1 MTARLSL
8 ERGSL
13 SRDVAVASASL
24 AGGLLMMALGVYNP
38 INPSLLDAPPGLSVG
53 TLAVTCLAVALR
65 RVATRRGLALGTVAF
80 AVDLV
85 FGSTLP
91 TTLVYTQVL
100 FDSCVYGPPRLWR
113 RLLRINLVVTGVAV
127 LVGVLVMSP
136 AWQGVGLGIP
146 VVLIGVLPV
155 VSGIG
160 VRQYRD
166 QAAAERARAEQTARL
181 AELDRRQAVAAE
193 RSRMARELHDVIANH
208 LSAVAIHATAAL
220 SVSGLDR
227 AQLDQ
232 ALRVIR
238 ENSVQGLAEMRQMIG
253 LLREPADAESAPLS
267 SRPEAVPPGTGPALR
282 GAGSGPAGG
291 VGALPG
297 GGTGSVSGGG
307 VGSASGGRVE
317 AVPGGVGAVPGQRV
331 LAGAEPAR
339 LGTVDGP
346 VRARLAEVDR
356 LVGQARDAG
365 LAVRFETTG
374 EVRPLPVGVDL
385 AAYRIVQESLTNA
398 LKHGAGPTTLTIC
411 HERRSVSLTIE
422 NPLAHGGEPGTAEP
436 RTAEPRNAEPRPADP
451 RTGEPRTARVAAG
464 AGLPGAGA
472 GLIGMRER
480 AALLGGRFEAGP
492 SGSSWRVHAELPN
505 DEPARTHETS
515 PATRPA
521 TVPGPVPL
529 PGPAGAV

>member
-13 SRDVAVASASL
+13 ARDIALASASL
-24 AGGLLMMALGVYNP
+24 AGGLLMMALGVVGPLNP
-38 INPSLLDAPPGLSVG
+38 GLLDAPPGLSVG
-53 TLAVTCLAVALR
+53 TLALACLAVALR
-65 RVATRRGLALGTVAF
+65 RAATRTGLALGTVAIV
-80 AVDLV
+80 VDLAY
-85 FGSTLP
+85 GSSLA

-100 FDSCVYGPPRLWR
+100 FDSCVYGSARLWR
-113 RLLRINLVVTGVAV
+113 RLLRVNLALTGVAA
-127 LVGVLVMSP
+127 LTGVFLASP
-136 AWQGVGLGIP
+136 AWQGIGLGIP

-155 VSGIG
+155 VSGIS

-193 RSRMARELHDVIANH
+193 RSRMARELHDVVANH

-227 AQLDQ
+227 SQLDQ

-253 LLREPADAESAPLS
+253 LLREPADPGSVLPPTEVEPVSPGGDPH
-267 SRPEAVPPGTGPALR
+267 RPAIPDRSPGG
-282 GAGSGPAGG
+282 
-291 VGALPG
+291 PG
-297 GGTGSVSGGG
+297 GGGSSARGNPPGAGPAADGVSGR
-307 VGSASGGRVE
+307 GSLPA
-317 AVPGGVGAVPGQRV
+317 
-331 LAGAEPAR
+331 AGPTR

-346 VRARLAEVDR
+346 VRARLAEVGR

-365 LAVRFETTG
+365 LPVRFSTTG

-422 NPLAHGGEPGTAEP
+422 NPLARSGE
-436 RTAEPRNAEPRPADP
+436 
-451 RTGEPRTARVAAG
+451 ARGAG

-492 SGSSWRVHAELPN
+492 NGSSWRVHAELPN
-505 DEPARTHETS
+505 AESPGPPTRPGPEPAGPPGSAGE
-515 PATRPA
+515 AGRPVVPP
-521 TVPGPVPL
+521 TVRP
-529 PGPAGAV
+529 

>member
-1 MTARLSL
+1 MTARLRL

-13 SRDVAVASASL
+13 SRDIALASASL
-24 AGGLLMMALGVYNP
+24 AGGLLMMALGVYHPLNP
-38 INPSLLDAPPGLSVG
+38 GLLDAPPGLTVG
-53 TLAVTCLAVALR
+53 LLAVTCLAVALR
-65 RVATRRGLALGTVAF
+65 RVATRLGLALGTVAIV
-80 AVDLV
+80 VDLLH
-85 FGSTLP
+85 GSSLA

-100 FDSCVYGPPRLWR
+100 FDSCVYGSARLWR
-113 RLLRINLVVTGVAV
+113 RLLQANLALTGVAA
-127 LVGVLVMSP
+127 LVGVFLATP
-136 AWQGVGLGIP
+136 AWQGIGLAIP

-253 LLREPADAESAPLS
+253 LLREPAAPGSAPLPTGAGPGPPGHDP
-267 SRPEAVPPGTGPALR
+267 SRPATPDPAPGEGGTSASDARSGAGAESTGVSARGGRPGT
-282 GAGSGPAGG
+282 
-291 VGALPG
+291 
-297 GGTGSVSGGG
+297 
-307 VGSASGGRVE
+307 
-317 AVPGGVGAVPGQRV
+317 
-331 LAGAEPAR
+331 EPAR

-365 LAVRFETTG
+365 LPVRFETTG

-398 LKHGAGPTTLTIC
+398 LKHGAGQTTLTIC
-411 HERRSVSLTIE
+411 HERRSVNLTIV
-422 NPLAHGGEPGTAEP
+422 NPLA
-436 RTAEPRNAEPRPADP
+436 RS
-451 RTGEPRTARVAAG
+451 GEPRGTGVAAG

-492 SGSSWRVHAELPN
+492 RGTNWRVHAELPN
-505 DEPARTHETS
+505 ADFPDRGPLTEPGR
-515 PATRPA
+515 
-521 TVPGPVPL
+521 G
-529 PGPAGAV
+529 G

>member
-13 SRDVAVASASL
+13 ARDIALASASL
-24 AGGLLMMALGVYNP
+24 AGGLLMMVLGVYHPLNP
-38 INPSLLDAPPGLSVG
+38 GLLDAPPVLFVG
-53 TLAVTCLAVALR
+53 TLALACLAVALR
-65 RVATRRGLALGTVAF
+65 RVATRLGLALGTVAIV
-80 AVDLV
+80 VDLAY
-85 FGSTLP
+85 GSSLATS
-91 TTLVYTQVL
+91 LVYTQVL
-100 FDSCVYGPPRLWR
+100 FDSCVYGSARLWR
-113 RLLRINLVVTGVAV
+113 RLLRVNLALTGVAA
-127 LVGVLVMSP
+127 LTGVFLASP
-136 AWQGVGLGIP
+136 AWQGIGLAIP

-155 VSGIG
+155 VSGIS

-227 AQLDQ
+227 SQLDQ

-253 LLREPADAESAPLS
+253 LLREPADPGSVPPPTEVEP
-267 SRPEAVPPGTGPALR
+267 VPPGGDPHRPAIPDR
-282 GAGSGPAGG
+282 S
-291 VGALPG
+291 PG
-297 GGTGSVSGGG
+297 GGGSSARGNPPDAGPTPGGG
-307 VGSASGGRVE
+307 PGRGSLPA
-317 AVPGGVGAVPGQRV
+317 
-331 LAGAEPAR
+331 AGPTR

-346 VRARLAEVDR
+346 VRARLAEVGR

-365 LAVRFETTG
+365 LPVRFSTTG
-374 EVRPLPVGVDL
+374 EVRPLPIGVDL

-398 LKHGAGPTTLTIC
+398 LKHGAGPATLTIC

-422 NPLAHGGEPGTAEP
+422 NPLDRSGE
-436 RTAEPRNAEPRPADP
+436 
-451 RTGEPRTARVAAG
+451 ARGAG

-505 DEPARTHETS
+505 AESSGP
-515 PATRPA
+515 PTRPA
-521 TVPGPVPL
+521 PE
-529 PGPAGAV
+529 PAGPPGSAGEAGRPVAPPTVRP

>member
-24 AGGLLMMALGVYNP
+24 AGGLLMLALGIYNP
-38 INPSLLDAPPGLSVG
+38 LSPSLLDAPPGLSVG

-65 RVATRRGLALGTVAF
+65 RVATRLGLALGTVAMV
-80 AVDLV
+80 VDLV
-85 FGSTLP
+85 HGSSLATA
-91 TTLVYTQVL
+91 LVYTQVL
-100 FDSCVYGPPRLWR
+100 FDSCVYGSAMLWR
-113 RLLRINLVVTGVAV
+113 WLLRVNLVLTGLAV
-127 LVGVLVMSP
+127 LIGVVLASP
-136 AWQGVGLGIP
+136 AWQGIGLGVP

-160 VRQYRD
+160 LRQYRD

-181 AELDRRQAVAAE
+181 AELDRRQAIAAE

-227 AQLDQ
+227 TQLDQ

-253 LLREPADAESAPLS
+253 LLREPADAEPVPAPADPGPDPAPADPGADVAGDGPD
-267 SRPEAVPPGTGPALR
+267 RP
-282 GAGSGPAGG
+282 GAPERSPEGPAGG
-291 VGALPG
+291 VKASPGARSDADRESSRAPG
-297 GGTGSVSGGG
+297 RGNDPGT
-307 VGSASGGRVE
+307 
-317 AVPGGVGAVPGQRV
+317 
-331 LAGAEPAR
+331 EPAR

-346 VRARLAEVDR
+346 VRARLAEVNR

-365 LAVRFETTG
+365 LALRFEMTG
-374 EVRPLPVGVDL
+374 DVRPLPVGVDL

-398 LKHGAGPTTLTIC
+398 LKHGAGPTTLTIS
-411 HERRSVSLTIE
+411 HRHRSVSLTIE
-422 NPLAHGGEPGTAEP
+422 NPLAHPDEP
-436 RTAEPRNAEPRPADP
+436 RGAA
-451 RTGEPRTARVAAG
+451 VAAG
-464 AGLPGAGA
+464 ADLPGARA

-480 AALLGGRFEAGP
+480 ATLLGGWFEAGP
-492 SGSSWRVHAELPN
+492 CGANWRVHAELPN
-505 DEPARTHETS
+505 VDA
-515 PATRPA
+515 
-521 TVPGPVPL
+521 PGPTARSAL
-529 PGPAGAV
+529 APGGSAGQPGQRTVSQTVRP

>member
-1 MTARLSL
+1 MTARLRL

-13 SRDVAVASASL
+13 SRDIALASASL
-24 AGGLLMMALGVYNP
+24 AGGLLMMALGVYHPLNP
-38 INPSLLDAPPGLSVG
+38 GLLDASPGLTVG

-65 RVATRRGLALGTVAF
+65 RVATRLGLALGTVAVV
-80 AVDLV
+80 VDLLH
-85 FGSTLP
+85 GPSLG

-100 FDSCVYGPPRLWR
+100 FDSCVYGSARLWR
-113 RLLRINLVVTGVAV
+113 RLLQVNLALTGLAA
-127 LVGVLVMSP
+127 LVGVLLATP
-136 AWQGVGLGIP
+136 AWQGIGLAIP

-193 RSRMARELHDVIANH
+193 RSRMARELHDVVANH

-253 LLREPADAESAPLS
+253 LLREPADPGSVPTGAEPAPP
-267 SRPEAVPPGTGPALR
+267 SRDPGRPA
-282 GAGSGPAGG
+282 ASD
-291 VGALPG
+291 G
-297 GGTGSVSGGG
+297 GGS
-307 VGSASGGRVE
+307 SASGARSG
-317 AVPGGVGAVPGQRV
+317 
-331 LAGAEPAR
+331 AGAESTGAPARGGLPGTEPAR
-339 LGTVDGP
+339 LGTGDGP

-365 LAVRFETTG
+365 LPVRFETTG
-374 EVRPLPVGVDL
+374 EARPLPVGVDL

-398 LKHGAGPTTLTIC
+398 LKHGAGQTILTIC
-411 HERRSVSLTIE
+411 HERRSVNLTIV
-422 NPLAHGGEPGTAEP
+422 NPLA
-436 RTAEPRNAEPRPADP
+436 RS
-451 RTGEPRTARVAAG
+451 GEPRGAGAAAG

-492 SGSSWRVHAELPN
+492 RGANWRVHAELPN
-505 DEPARTHETS
+505 ADFPGPPAPPTGTPGAGDADGETG
-515 PATRPA
+515 RPA
-521 TVPGPVPL
+521 AAPTVRP
-529 PGPAGAV
+529 

>member
-13 SRDVAVASASL
+13 SRDVALASASL
-24 AGGLLMMALGVYNP
+24 AGGLLMMALGVYHPLNP
-38 INPSLLDAPPGLSVG
+38 GLLDAPPGLSVA

-65 RVATRRGLALGTVAF
+65 RVATRLGLALGTVAIV
-80 AVDLV
+80 VDLV
-85 FGSTLP
+85 YGSSLATS
-91 TTLVYTQVL
+91 LVYTQVL
-100 FDSCVYGPPRLWR
+100 FDSCVYGSAKLWR
-113 RLLRINLVVTGVAV
+113 RLLWVNLALTGFAA
-127 LVGVLVMSP
+127 LIGVIFASP
-136 AWQGVGLGIP
+136 AWQGIGLGIP

-253 LLREPADAESAPLS
+253 LLREPADPGSVPLT
-267 SRPEAVPPGTGPALR
+267 EAVPVPPTEAVAVPPA
-282 GAGSGPAGG
+282 GAGRVPPAGAEPVSPGGGRSRAVVPGRSSGSLGG
-291 VGALPG
+291 VGRSAPGALSVA
-297 GGTGSVSGGG
+297 GTESTG
-307 VGSASGGRVE
+307 
-317 AVPGGVGAVPGQRV
+317 VPGRGTLSA
-331 LAGAEPAR
+331 AGPAR

-411 HERRSVSLTIE
+411 HQRRSVSLTIE
-422 NPLAHGGEPGTAEP
+422 NPLA
-436 RTAEPRNAEPRPADP
+436 RS
-451 RTGEPRTARVAAG
+451 GEPRGAGVAAG

-492 SGSSWRVHAELPN
+492 RGGSWRVHAELPN
-505 DEPARTHETS
+505 GD
-515 PATRPA
+515 
-521 TVPGPVPL
+521 L
-529 PGPAGAV
+529 PGPAPRTPPEPAPSADSAGEVGRPAVAPTVRP

>member
-13 SRDVAVASASL
+13 SRDVALASASL
-24 AGGLLMMALGVYNP
+24 AGGLLMTALGVYHPLNP
-38 INPSLLDAPPGLSVG
+38 GLLDPPPGLTVG

-65 RVATRRGLALGTVAF
+65 RVATRLGLALGTVAI

-85 FGSTLP
+85 HGSSLA

-100 FDSCVYGPPRLWR
+100 FDSCVYGSARLWR
-113 RLLRINLVVTGVAV
+113 RLLWVNLVLTGVAA
-127 LVGVLVMSP
+127 LVGVLLATP
-136 AWQGVGLGIP
+136 AWQGIGLAIP

-227 AQLDQ
+227 TQLDQ

-253 LLREPADAESAPLS
+253 LLREPAGAEP
-267 SRPEAVPPGTGPALR
+267 VPPATPGGATA
-282 GAGSGPAGG
+282 AGSAATAAGSANPAG
-291 VGALPG
+291 
-297 GGTGSVSGGG
+297 
-307 VGSASGGRVE
+307 SAT
-317 AVPGGVGAVPGQRV
+317 A
-331 LAGAEPAR
+331 AGNEPAR
-339 LGTVDGP
+339 LGTGDGP
-346 VRARLAEVDR
+346 VQARLAEVDR

-365 LAVRFETTG
+365 LTVRFQTTG
-374 EVRPLPVGVDL
+374 EVRPLPVGVDR

-398 LKHGAGPTTLTIC
+398 LKHGAGPAVLTIC

-422 NPLAHGGEPGTAEP
+422 NPLAGVGGAQGA
-436 RTAEPRNAEPRPADP
+436 
-451 RTGEPRTARVAAG
+451 GLAAG

-480 AALLGGRFEAGP
+480 ATLLGGRFEAGP
-492 SGSSWRVHAELPN
+492 RGASWRVHAELPSA
-505 DEPARTHETS
+505 EPPAAPAHATGS
-515 PATRPA
+515 PPGAAAPGRAGEDVGGAAPTGRP
-521 TVPGPVPL
+521 
-529 PGPAGAV
+529 